1 MESSSALV
9 VGKAPFP
16 RQRNVPNNKSTT
28 VGVEICFIWSDPEI
42 GIDCCKIGVNAC
54 AFQRAVVFE
63 RPKITQWMC
72 LEYSRQSDAQLFG
85 DLRKKRT
92 GGTGWLDCYYGAAQS
107 LRTALGLT
115 SASDGQLRLFE
126 EPTAGPIPPG
136 SQDIRAG
143 DLSNAFSCPRVGD
156 DKDWLNC
163 FYAAAQPMRAHLGLA
178 AAPAYTPRSAIDA
191 GAIGGTAIV
200 SQEVHG
206 IRLRTYSFDHAGIVT
221 IALENGQVWK
231 QIESVS
237 NFAHWHGKPDTYVA
251 RITKGFWA
259 ASI

>member
-1 MESSSALV
+1 MLGALLSWV
-9 VGKAPFP
+9 MRRSY
-16 RQRNVPNNKSTT
+16 RQLTFVALLLLLLAS
-28 VGVEICFIWSDPEI
+28 
-42 GIDCCKIGVNAC
+42 
-54 AFQRAVVFE
+54 Q
-63 RPKITQWMC
+63 
-72 LEYSRQSDAQLFG
+72 QSDAAPANTVLSGALKCAIIG
-85 DLRKKRT
+85 DDRK
-92 GGTGWLDCYYGAAQS
+92 WLDCYYGAAQS

-231 QIESVS
+231 QIESDS